1 MSKQGYVS
9 IHRSLQEHW
18 LWNEKPFDKKS
29 AWIDL
34 LLMVNYKDNKI
45 MFDNEL
51 IEIRRGERITS
62 IKKLCD
68 RWGWSNTKVRN
79 FLKVL
84 EKDNMI
90 SLKIAPQ
97 KATVISIVNY
107 NKFQDTNTTKNTTET
122 SQKHY
127 RNTTET
133 SQKHINNK
141 ENKENNNNNKY
152 PESVQ
157 RKFDELRKDRGR
169 ATMSD
174 EDLIYLFG
182 EEYFGLETKY
192 NYNNGND
199 FKFKNEGH
207 DLMQDYYDF
216 WGDD

>member
-1 MSKQGYVS
+1 MSKQGYIS

-34 LLMVNYKDNKI
+34 LLLVNYKDNKI
-45 MFDNEL
+45 MFDNEV
-51 IEIRRGERITS
+51 IEVRRGERITS

-79 FLKVL
+79 FLKLL
-84 EKDNMI
+84 EKENMI

-97 KATVISIVNY
+97 KATIISIVNY
-107 NKFQDTNTTKNTTET
+107 SKFQDTNTTKNTTET

-127 RNTTET
+127 TDTTEI

-141 ENKENNNNNKY
+141 ENNKNNKY

-169 ATMSD
+169 RGMSD
-174 EDLIYLFG
+174 DDLIYLFG
-182 EEYFGLETKY
+182 EEYFFEEA
-192 NYNNGND
+192 D
-199 FKFKNEGH
+199 
-207 DLMQDYYDF
+207 
-216 WGDD
+216 